1 MQFELTIRGDSFEEI
16 ATIFGNDH
24 VTLPPRDKPKAIKE
38 IEPADAPLEEEEPEA
53 PPAPKKPRGR
63 KADAAKQGTP
73 DTKSPPA
80 SSDGPTA
87 TTDASPSEEK
97 VTFED
102 LRAAASSLMDSGKVD
117 GRAIQDMLIGKF
129 DVRAFGALKEEQY
142 ADALA
147 ELKNL
152 SE

>member
-1 MQFELTIRGDSFEEI
+1 MHLTLTIEADHPGELTPFLASFGRQPD
-16 ATIFGNDH
+16 AVG
-24 VTLPPRDKPKAIKE
+24 IKE

-53 PPAPKKPRGR
+53 PPAPKKSRGR

-147 ELKNL
+147 ELNNL
-152 SE
+152 

>member
-80 SSDGPTA
+80 SFGGPTA
-87 TTDASPSEEK
+87 TTDASPSDEK

-102 LRAAASSLMDSGKVD
+102 LRAAAAPIMDRGDS
-117 GRAIQDMLIGKF
+117 RAIQEMLVEKF
-129 DVRAFGALKEEQY
+129 GVRAFGPLKEEQY
-142 ADALA
+142 PAVLA

-152 SE
+152 